1 VADGVAIPNP
11 PLIEAMAAAVKK
23 TKGRVIAIPEAEIL
37 PAQDELARLGFF
49 VEPTAALSYAAL
61 PYLEQKLKPEQ
72 TVVIILTGHGL
83 KSN

>member
-1 VADGVAIPNP
+1 MADGVAVPNP

-23 TKGRVIAIPEAEIL
+23 TKGRVIAIPEDEIL
-37 PAQDELARLGFF
+37 PARDELARHGFF
-49 VEPTAALSYAAL
+49 VEPTSALSFAAL
-61 PYLEQKLKPEQ
+61 PYLERKIKPDQ